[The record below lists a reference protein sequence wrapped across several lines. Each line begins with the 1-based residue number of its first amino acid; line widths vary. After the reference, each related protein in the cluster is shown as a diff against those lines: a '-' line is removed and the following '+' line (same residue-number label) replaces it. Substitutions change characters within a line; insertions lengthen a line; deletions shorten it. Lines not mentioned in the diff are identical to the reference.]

1 MRHLFFVFS
10 LFVCFTTGFAQAARP
25 VSGVIA
31 AANAPVPV
39 SYTNE
44 DGTDIGRL
52 AGIGDPIYL
61 NDEISTGADSSLQI
75 LLKDQTVFSIG
86 PNSQLIFDEFI
97 YDPTAADEVSL
108 SASVT
113 KGSFKFISGKI
124 SKLKPGAMK
133 LKLPNATASI
143 RGTSVAGRVGDN
155 GASDIVLLTG
165 AIQLSGLGAVGAPPV
180 DIIESGWGV
189 SVTSG
194 GELGTPELYSLEDI
208 ASIIDQATVQQEG
221 NSGNVIL
228 QSEAG
233 SAEEIAEVEALLL
246 SAVDIGDG
254 DVSAADLITEI
265 LKSDELIKRFAAN
278 DVALEVLQ
286 DSLESNVVI
295 DTDLIAYLIGGG
307 APLWLYY
314 DGTNGPSNPVPNTQA
329 FANDRALYDSSYADL
344 VSSSYA
350 GSARFIKNDL
360 ALGPSN
366 VTNGDTGSGTAN
378 FDVTLDYG
386 TAAVTGSF
394 STSDIIL
401 NGTNVGSVSTA
412 NSGTT
417 VVNSAQTSNVAG
429 LMDGLQ
435 LLTGASLTDG
445 SQVEFV
451 GSFGSITNGVTTEDG
466 TLGGFEVN
474 IIRSGE
480 SDPSLKG
487 EAFLIGETTP

>member
-1 MRHLFFVFS
+1 MRQLFFLLSLIVF
-10 LFVCFTTGFAQAARP
+10 FTSGFAHAARP

-31 AANAPVPV
+31 ASNAPVPV

-44 DGTDIGRL
+44 DGADIGRL

-61 NDEISTGADSSLQI
+61 NDEISTGADTSLQI

-86 PNSQLIFDEFI
+86 PNSQLVFDEFI
-97 YDPTAADEVSL
+97 YDPTAADQVSL

-155 GASDIVLLTG
+155 GAADIVLLTG
-165 AIQLSGLGAVGAPPV
+165 AIQLSAVGAGAAAPV
-180 DIIESGWGV
+180 DIVESGWGISV
-189 SVTSG
+189 SSG
-194 GELGTPELYSLEDI
+194 GDLGTPEPYSLEDI

-221 NSGNVIL
+221 VDNDVIL
-228 QSEAG
+228 QSEVG

-246 SAVDIGDG
+246 SAVEIGDS
-254 DVSAADLITEI
+254 DVSAADLISQI
-265 LKSDELIKRFAAN
+265 LQSDELIRRFAAN

-307 APLWLYY
+307 SPLWFYY
-314 DGTNGPSNPVPNTQA
+314 DGTNGPSNPVPNTQQY
-329 FANDRALYDSSYADL
+329 ANDRALYEADYVGL
-344 VSSSYA
+344 VSTAYA

-360 ALGPSN
+360 ALAPSGA
-366 VTNGDTGSGTAN
+366 TNGDTGSGTAN
-378 FDVTLDYG
+378 FDITLDYG

-412 NSGTT
+412 NPGTT
-417 VVNSAQTSNVAG
+417 VVNSAQTGNVAG

-435 LLTGASLTDG
+435 LLTGAQLTDG

-451 GSFGSITNGVTTEDG
+451 GGFGSITNGVTTEDG

-487 EAFLIGETTP
+487 EAFLIGEATP

>member
-1 MRHLFFVFS
+1 MRQLFF
-10 LFVCFTTGFAQAARP
+10 LFGLVAFILSGVAQAARP

-31 AANAPVPV
+31 ASSAPVPV
-39 SYTNE
+39 SFTNE
-44 DGTDIGRL
+44 DGADIGRL

-61 NDEISTGADSSLQI
+61 NDEISTGADTSLQI

-86 PNSQLIFDEFI
+86 PNSQLVFDEFI
-97 YDPTAADEVSL
+97 FDPSAADQVSL

-165 AIQLSGLGAVGAPPV
+165 AIQLSGVDAVGSVPI
-180 DIIESGWGV
+180 DIVESGWGI

-194 GELGTPELYSLEDI
+194 GELGTPEPYSLEDI
-208 ASIIDQATVQQEG
+208 ASIIDQATVQQDG
-221 NSGNVIL
+221 DAGGAIL

-246 SAVDIGDG
+246 NAVEIDGG
-254 DVSAADLITEI
+254 DVSAADLITQI

-286 DSLESNVVI
+286 DSLESNVVV

-307 APLWLYY
+307 SPLWFYY
-314 DGTNGPSNPVPNTQA
+314 DGTNGPSNPVPNTQP
-329 FANDRALYDSSYADL
+329 FANDRAIYDANYADL
-344 VSSSYA
+344 VSTSYA
-350 GSARFIKNDL
+350 GSARFIKDNL
-360 ALGPSN
+360 ALAPSN

-378 FDVTLDYG
+378 FDITLDYG

-401 NGTNVGSVSTA
+401 NGVNVGAVSTA
-412 NSGTT
+412 NAGTT
-417 VVNSAQTSNVAG
+417 VSNTAQTSNVSG
-429 LMDGLQ
+429 LMDGLP
-435 LLTGASLTDG
+435 LLTGAQLTDG
-445 SQVEFV
+445 SQVEFI

-474 IIRSGE
+474 IQRAGE

-487 EAFLIGETTP
+487 EAYLIGELTP

>member
-1 MRHLFFVFS
+1 MRLLVLIAS
-10 LFVCFTTGFAQAARP
+10 LFVFLTSFAQAARP

-31 AANAPVPV
+31 ASNTLVPI
-39 SYTNE
+39 SYRNE
-44 DGTDIGRL
+44 DGADIGRM

-61 NDEISTGADSSLQI
+61 NDEITTGDGNSLQI

-86 PNSQLIFDEFI
+86 PNSQLVFDEFI
-97 YDPTAADEVSL
+97 YDPTAADQVSL

-143 RGTSVAGRVGDN
+143 RGTSVAGRLDDN
-155 GASDIVLLTG
+155 GAADIVLLTG
-165 AIQLSGLGAVGAPPV
+165 AIQLSGLGGAGAAPV
-180 DIIESGWGV
+180 DIIESGWGI
-189 SVTSG
+189 SVTPN
-194 GELGTPELYSLEDI
+194 GELGAPEPYSLEDI
-208 ASIIDQATVQQEG
+208 ASIIDQATVEQEG
-221 NSGNVIL
+221 GVSGAIL

-254 DVSAADLITEI
+254 DVSAADLITQI

-295 DTDLIAYLIGGG
+295 DADLIAYLIGGG
-307 APLWLYY
+307 TPLWLYY
-314 DGTNGPSNPVPNTQA
+314 DGTNGPSNPMPDTQA
-329 FANDRALYDSSYADL
+329 FANDRALYDADYADV
-344 VSSSYA
+344 VSASYA
-350 GSARFIKNDL
+350 GSARFVKNNLEL
-360 ALGPSN
+360 APSD
-366 VTNGDTGSGTAN
+366 VTNGDTGSGTAS
-378 FDVTLDYG
+378 FDVTLSYD

-401 NGTNVGSVSTA
+401 NGTNVGSVSTT

-417 VVNSAQTSNVAG
+417 VENSAQTSNVAG

-435 LLTGASLTDG
+435 LLTGAQLTDG

-480 SDPSLKG
+480 DDPSLKG